1 MEKKKKKELFQ
12 ITKGVSLGWTIL
24 VRSVP
29 ITLRPSWFCVLI
41 WMLEKARCTCDLL
54 LSHWAL
60 APFVSL
66 LLFNQSFLP
75 STPCCVFTS
84 VLLSFHLY
92 WASNSWDL
100 VVPSIVCSNPYLL
113 HTYDNQCRDG
123 VWLFTSRTELSILKC
138 HDYKSW
144 TEVGNT
150 PVERMV

>member
-1 MEKKKKKELFQ
+1 MGEKKKKELFQ
-12 ITKGVSLGWTIL
+12 IMRGVSLGWIIL

-29 ITLRPSWFCVLI
+29 TTLRPSWFCVLI

-75 STPCCVFTS
+75 STPCCVFTLA
-84 VLLSFHLY
+84 LLLFHLY

-123 VWLFTSRTELSILKC
+123 VWLFTSCTELSILSATIIKAAQ
-138 HDYKSW
+138 K
-144 TEVGNT
+144 
-150 PVERMV
+150 